1 MAYILGL
8 DVSHWNTVDWP
19 SWAARGYKFA
29 WIKATEGTG
38 WTDPKYGEH
47 RTAALAAGFKVGA
60 YHYFRG
66 AMDGSDQAEF
76 FRAVA
81 GDNILPPVIDVESF
95 NNTGIAQA
103 TFASRLQ
110 ECVGSVSSLFG
121 RKPVIYTSRSKWS
134 LLVGSA
140 PQIASECDLWVAHY
154 TLALAP
160 LLPLDWADWAV
171 WQYTSSPLD
180 QNRMRQEFWDTIV
193 PPSGEV
199 TLKLERATFD
209 KLKAAINSIP

>member
-1 MAYILGL
+1 MILGL

-19 SWAARGYKFA
+19 AWAAKGYRFA

-38 WTDPKYGEH
+38 WTDPKYLEH
-47 RTAALAAGFKVGA
+47 RTGALAAGLVTGA

-66 AMDGSDQAEF
+66 AMDGTAQAEHF
-76 FRAVA
+76 FAIA
-81 GDNILPPVIDVESF
+81 GPNVLPPVIDVESA
-95 NNTGIAQA
+95 NNAGISQA

-110 ECVGSVSSLFG
+110 ACTERTQSLFG

-154 TLALAP
+154 TLATSP
-160 LLPLDWADWAV
+160 LLPFDWTEWKV
-171 WQYTSSPLD
+171 WQYTSTPLD
-180 QNRMRQEFWDTIV
+180 QNRMQDAFWNSLV
-193 PPSGEV
+193 PPTDEV
-199 TLKLERATFD
+199 TLTLDRATFD
-209 KLKAAINSIP
+209 KLKAAVNAVP